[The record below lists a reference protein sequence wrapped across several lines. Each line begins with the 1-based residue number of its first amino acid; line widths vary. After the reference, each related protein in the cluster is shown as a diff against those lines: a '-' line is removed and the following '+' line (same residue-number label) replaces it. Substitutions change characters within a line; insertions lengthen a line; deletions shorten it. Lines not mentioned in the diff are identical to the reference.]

1 MKDVKKEK
9 KSLSVFS
16 FVYTFGI
23 NYFFMPHYEFVL
35 IFVYPCKN
43 MRQDV
48 CIGKSRSSL
57 MDNTEILLLGREF
70 LDVTGKEFNSPAIKL
85 FGQTAFSIES
95 VNNKHL
101 AFR

>member
-35 IFVYPCKN
+35 IVYPCKN

-57 MDNTEILLLGREF
+57 MGNTEILLLGREF
-70 LDVTGKEFNSPAIKL
+70 SDVTGKEFNSPAIKL